1 MKLILIL
8 ISIILFGFSNLNESP
23 NDFDYKLSN
32 IARKFRSEIM
42 DRDECESLKRE
53 ADKLAAE
60 IEDAI
65 KNTGKYSYEE
75 TIKFKTLIKEAE
87 ALRDF
92 IASVGNCGNYIQ
104 SIENFKL
111 ANRRVGASVATV
123 IESKYCID
131 IISVS
136 IGNYVA
142 YLGENNSTK
151 NYTVTYKWKAE
162 NDMNRGNGT
171 MGLTKLSVR
180 HIYNNREKPN
190 QKNIAVFGITCI
202 EF

>member
-1 MKLILIL
+1 
-8 ISIILFGFSNLNESP
+8 
-23 NDFDYKLSN
+23 
-32 IARKFRSEIM
+32 M
-42 DRDECESLKRE
+42 DKDECESLKRE
-53 ADKLAAE
+53 ADKLADE

-92 IASVGNCGNYIQ
+92 IASIGNCDNYIQ

-111 ANRRVGASVATV
+111 ANSRVGASVATV
-123 IESKYCID
+123 IDSKYCID
-131 IISVS
+131 IISVR
-136 IGNYVA
+136 IGDYLA
-142 YLGENNSTK
+142 YLGENKSSK

-162 NDMNRGNGT
+162 DGMNARNGT

-180 HIYNNREKPN
+180 HVYDNREKPN
-190 QKNIAVFGITCI
+190 QKNISVFGITCI